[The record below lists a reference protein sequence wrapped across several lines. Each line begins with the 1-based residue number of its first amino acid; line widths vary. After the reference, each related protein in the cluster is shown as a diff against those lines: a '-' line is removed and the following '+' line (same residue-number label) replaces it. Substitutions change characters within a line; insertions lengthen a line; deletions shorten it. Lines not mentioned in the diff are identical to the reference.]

1 MTRSPRPCTWM
12 RVLISKVRLH
22 INTAGSRAIAR
33 EGDAG
38 LARVK
43 MLVVLGGGECAHC
56 PLLLHFLVLPVT
68 TELQLSGCYDQ
79 PNRTVTEPDEEREK
93 HIRL

>member
-1 MTRSPRPCTWM
+1 MTRSPRPCTRM

-33 EGDAG
+33 EGDAV

-43 MLVVLGGGECAHC
+43 MLVVLGGGN
-56 PLLLHFLVLPVT
+56 V
-68 TELQLSGCYDQ
+68 
-79 PNRTVTEPDEEREK
+79 RTVPYSS
-93 HIRL
+93 IFLSYQ